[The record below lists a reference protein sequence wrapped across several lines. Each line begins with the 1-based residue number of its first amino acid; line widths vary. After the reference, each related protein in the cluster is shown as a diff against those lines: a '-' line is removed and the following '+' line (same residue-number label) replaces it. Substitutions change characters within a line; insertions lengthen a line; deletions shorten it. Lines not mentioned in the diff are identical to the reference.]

1 MNAHR
6 PPCMQRRTLLVSL
19 ASALLLQGCGSL
31 GWIGLGREKDPNP
44 PTELAKAAPQEVQV
58 RTLWTTRIGKG
69 NDGRALSLRP
79 AVAGN
84 RLYAADHSGTISALN
99 AADGRVVWERKT
111 RIPFSGG
118 PDVDGDRLVVGSS
131 NGEVLLFSTR
141 DGSQR
146 WRAQLRSEVLSVPRI
161 IGDLVVVHTIDDSV
175 YGLDINDG
183 SERWRFG
190 YQAPIL
196 TLRGSSSPTAG
207 PDGIIVGLSSGRLVY
222 LDPAQGVPIW
232 EVVVS
237 PPSGR
242 SELERIADI
251 DTDPVVLGSQVL
263 VASFNGDLASVDI
276 GSGAVLWRRELSAH
290 AGLAATAEAIYITD
304 SEDQLWAADP
314 TDGAGR
320 WRQDALRYRQLTAPV
335 VIGNALAV
343 GDLEGYVHWVS
354 RRDGRLLGRVRVAK
368 AAVASTPVVVG
379 QTVYL
384 QLDNGTIAAVRA
396 SGSGTSAATQASRA
410 ETTETTPTLSSIT
423 SSPRLEAESGA
434 AKASSAAAKASS
446 ASSGHQG

>member
-6 PPCMQRRTLLVSL
+6 PPRIQRRTLLIGL
-19 ASALLLQGCGSL
+19 GSALLLQGCGSL
-31 GWIGLGREKDPNP
+31 GLGWLGLGREKDPHP
-44 PTELAKAAPQEVQV
+44 PTELTKTAPQEV
-58 RTLWTTRIGKG
+58 RISTLWTTDIGKG

-79 AVAGN
+79 AVIGN
-84 RLYAADHSGTISALN
+84 RVYAADHSGTIAALN
-99 AADGRVVWERKT
+99 AADGRLLWERKM

-118 PDVDGDRLVVGSS
+118 PDVDGEHLAVGAS
-131 NGEVLLFSTR
+131 NGELLLLSTR

-146 WRAQLRSEVLSVPRI
+146 WRVQLGSEILSVPRI

-175 YGLDINDG
+175 YGIDLNEG

-207 PDGIIVGLSSGRLVY
+207 PEGIIVGVSSGRLVY
-222 LDPAQGVPIW
+222 LDPAQGLPIW

-242 SELERIADI
+242 TELERIADI
-251 DTDPVVLGSQVL
+251 DTDPVVLGDQVF
-263 VASFNGDLASVDI
+263 VASFNGDLAAVEI
-276 GSGAVLWRRELSAH
+276 NGGAVLWRRELSAH
-290 AGLAATAEAIYITD
+290 AGLAATPEALYITD
-304 SEDQLWAADP
+304 SNDQLWAADP

-354 RRDGRLLGRVRVAK
+354 RRDGRLLGRERGAK
-368 AAVASTPVVVG
+368 AAVASTPVVAG
-379 QTVYL
+379 ETLYL
-384 QLDNGTIAAVRA
+384 QLENGTIAALRA
-396 SGSGTSAATQASRA
+396 TGAASRTTSSADPSASARPSASAASPGA
-410 ETTETTPTLSSIT
+410 EPPI
-423 SSPRLEAESGA
+423 PLERN
-434 AKASSAAAKASS
+434 
-446 ASSGHQG
+446 